1 MKQGYGQPALNLH
14 LTRSL
19 RDNEITELNDL
30 IQRFLQLP
38 FFLVGQMSG
47 YDMGEKRV
55 LHSLVFLQA
64 HFNWSMV
71 VSFPIYS
78 HLEDQGTSWSSGFHV
93 EAFWGGLNTMD
104 RFQRRNLTL
113 LCHLPSIPCVCYRC
127 WFCRPSAPSLHA
139 GAIDL
144 E

>member
-1 MKQGYGQPALNLH
+1 MGQPALNLH

-64 HFNWSMV
+64 HFN
-71 VSFPIYS
+71 
-78 HLEDQGTSWSSGFHV
+78 
-93 EAFWGGLNTMD
+93 
-104 RFQRRNLTL
+104 
-113 LCHLPSIPCVCYRC
+113 
-127 WFCRPSAPSLHA
+127 
-139 GAIDL
+139 
-144 E
+144 